1 MPDRLFLPILALA
14 ALAAIGLSL
23 VWPQGLGAQ
32 SPAPFGHPPIQQ
44 TAEYQA
50 AMKRQTEAAQRRV
63 EAARA
68 SVKELRTQSQDAA
81 K

>member
-1 MPDRLFLPILALA
+1 MLDRLFLPILALA

-23 VWPQGLGAQ
+23 VWPQGLGAR
-32 SPAPFGHPPIQQ
+32 SPFGHAPIQQ
-44 TAEYQA
+44 TPEYQA
-50 AMKRQTEAAQRRV
+50 AMKRETAAAQQRV

-68 SVKELRTQSQDAA
+68 SVRELRTQSQDAA